1 MKSKLKKLCQIIN
14 ETVFFGFIA
23 AFAVTSVLLP
33 KEEYS
38 ELENRYLSEL
48 PELDASGWFNG
59 DIASG
64 LASYADDHFPM
75 RSNWISL
82 HTSLEILEGKKR
94 VNGVYIGDGRMM
106 ELAEPADLDRLDRS
120 LEDIQYLCEIADAP
134 VFVMIAPTAAQ
145 VYSDDIPDYEN
156 VLNQS
161 ELIDYVYER
170 IDGEAVTV
178 DVLPALEEAKDDYIY
193 YRTDHHWTPQGA
205 YVAYTEIAKM
215 MGVVPAGLER
225 FDIMHAS
232 HAFYGTLHSKTLYDG
247 TEPDVVDFYISN
259 DRSITLTA
267 GEYVGSPYRTEYL
280 QSKDKYL
287 CYLGPNMPIVS
298 LSSNAF
304 GMKLLVIKDSYANCM
319 LPFLSEHFSSVDA
332 IDLRYMTD
340 PDDYIEHDEYDVVL
354 ILYNADNF
362 SADTNLDKLM
372 LIDND

>member
-14 ETVFFGFIA
+14 AAVFFGFIA

-205 YVAYTEIAKM
+205 NVAYTEIAKM

-340 PDDYIEHDEYDVVL
+340 PDDYIELDEYDVVL

>member
-14 ETVFFGFIA
+14 AAVFFGFIA

-232 HAFYGTLHSKTLYDG
+232 HAFYGMLHSKTLYDG

-298 LSSNAF
+298 LSSDAF

-340 PDDYIEHDEYDVVL
+340 PDDYIELDEYDVVL

>member
-14 ETVFFGFIA
+14 AAVFFGFIA

-38 ELENRYLSEL
+38 EFENRYLSEL

-215 MGVVPAGLER
+215 MGAVPAGLER

-298 LSSNAF
+298 LSSDAF

-340 PDDYIEHDEYDVVL
+340 PDDYIELDEYDVVL

>member
-14 ETVFFGFIA
+14 AAVFFGFIA

-156 VLNQS
+156 VLNQP

-298 LSSNAF
+298 LSSDAF

-340 PDDYIEHDEYDVVL
+340 PDDYIELDEYDVVL

>member
-14 ETVFFGFIA
+14 AAVFFGFIA

-287 CYLGPNMPIVS
+287 CYLGPNMP
-298 LSSNAF
+298 
-304 GMKLLVIKDSYANCM
+304 
-319 LPFLSEHFSSVDA
+319 
-332 IDLRYMTD
+332 
-340 PDDYIEHDEYDVVL
+340 
-354 ILYNADNF
+354 
-362 SADTNLDKLM
+362 
-372 LIDND
+372 

>member
-14 ETVFFGFIA
+14 AAVFFGFIA

-48 PELDASGWFNG
+48 PELDASGWFDG

-82 HTSLEILEGKKR
+82 HTSLEIIEGKKR
-94 VNGVYIGDGRMM
+94 VNGVYIGNGRMM
-106 ELAEPADLDRLDRS
+106 ELAEPADPDRVDRS

-134 VFVMIAPTAAQ
+134 VFVMIAPTATQ
-145 VYSDDIPDYEN
+145 VYADDIPDYEN
-156 VLNQS
+156 VLDQS

-170 IDGEAVTV
+170 IDGDAVTV

-205 YVAYTEIAKM
+205 YIAYAEAAKM

-259 DRSITLTA
+259 DRSIALTA

-287 CYLGPNMPIVS
+287 CYLGPNMPMIN

-340 PDDYIEHDEYDVVL
+340 PDDYIELDEYDMIL

-362 SADTNLDKLM
+362 STDTNLDKLM